1 MVKSI
6 FQFKNIEEFEYHV
19 MIFQKLFSIDRQL
32 TLNELFTG
40 GIKNISNN
48 EDKKNFNSMKLNNK
62 KFDYK
67 LGLTL
72 FDKIFK
78 MLLPANQGLNNM
90 SKFGINN
97 DLDKVTFIKNIIKNK
112 SSILSKKV
120 LLVETV
126 IEKNTRIY

>member
-1 MVKSI
+1 
-6 FQFKNIEEFEYHV
+6 

-112 SSILSKKV
+112 SSILSKKSSTSGNSYRKKYKN
-120 LLVETV
+120 LL
-126 IEKNTRIY
+126 KNYSIKKNDFILS

>member
-1 MVKSI
+1 
-6 FQFKNIEEFEYHV
+6 

-126 IEKNTRIY
+126 IEKKYKNLLKNYSIKKNDFILS

>member
-1 MVKSI
+1 
-6 FQFKNIEEFEYHV
+6 

-48 EDKKNFNSMKLNNK
+48 EDKKKFNNMKLNNK

-126 IEKNTRIY
+126 IEKIQEFIKKLFIKKNDFILS

>member
-1 MVKSI
+1 
-6 FQFKNIEEFEYHV
+6 
-19 MIFQKLFSIDRQL
+19 
-32 TLNELFTG
+32 
-40 GIKNISNN
+40 
-48 EDKKNFNSMKLNNK
+48 MKLNNK

-126 IEKNTRIY
+126 IDKKIQEFIKKLFYKEKRFYPELSKV